1 MNTKAL
7 LKIITATIT
16 ATGTLFLISCA
27 SSETNTGKKEIEMSY
42 SRVQLLDLDQMSE
55 LMQQKVKQFKSSNSI
70 EPLQDGLKIC
80 LSRPDEDGQLEKVIT
95 IVKNPLEDNDSWEST
110 IEDLVSK
117 SISML
122 KNKNVYP
129 SDQVTS
135 AVILENIIAE
145 FKPSFFKQYVSP
157 GFETRIIERIAKAD
171 IEFSKAA
178 QSERKLN
185 LMRSTSNPSAIAQL
199 LIENKTEAVKK
210 NKSKK

>member
-1 MNTKAL
+1 MNKKIPL
-7 LKIITATIT
+7 LKIMIALSS
-16 ATGTLFLISCA
+16 LFFISCA
-27 SSETNTGKKEIEMSY
+27 SSDVTTSNKEIEMSY

-55 LMQQKVKQFKSSNSI
+55 LMQQKVKQYKSSNNL
-70 EPLQDGLKIC
+70 EPLQQGLKIC
-80 LSRPDEDGQLEKVIT
+80 LSRPDDDGLLEKVIS
-95 IVKNPLEDNDSWEST
+95 IVKNPLDDNDAWEST

-117 SISML
+117 SIGML
-122 KNKNVYP
+122 KANGVHP

-145 FKPSFFKQYVSP
+145 FKPSFFKQYLSP
-157 GFETRIIERIAKAD
+157 GFETRIIERIASAE

-199 LIENKTEAVKK
+199 LIANKTEAVR
-210 NKSKK
+210 KSKSK